1 MAQLID
7 SFLHLLLLLLSSTH
21 YSSSE
26 EAANHHNV
34 IDYGAKPDGE
44 TDSTKAFL
52 DAWDAACGSPAPAT
66 ILVPAGFFLVNHVTF
81 HGPCKS
87 SYITVQIDGTLV
99 APTDYANFGKTK
111 QWMMFNGV
119 QGVSVSG
126 GTIDGR
132 GKSLWDCKNSD
143 GDCPEGSTSLTF
155 RKSKN
160 VTISGLRSRNSELY
174 HMVIEDCEGVTVQG
188 AKIEAPEDSP
198 NTDGIHIHKST
209 GVTLIRSDIGT
220 GDDCVSVGPDTTGLW
235 IEQVTCGPGH
245 GISIGSLGKVY
256 EEKGV
261 ENVTVKLVELTGT
274 TNGLRIKSWG
284 RPSTGFVNNVL
295 FQNVTMQ
302 NVKHPI
308 IIDQNYCPHH
318 EGCPGKDSGIKI
330 SQVSYSNIRGSSATE
345 EAVTF
350 NCSAANPCN
359 GIRLEEI
366 ELTYRNEPAK
376 SSCDHAQG
384 TSFGRVNP
392 PSCLQ

>member
-21 YSSSE
+21 YCSSE

-143 GDCPEGSTSLTF
+143 GDCPEGSTVRFL
-155 RKSKN
+155 
-160 VTISGLRSRNSELY
+160 GRSF
-174 HMVIEDCEGVTVQG
+174 I
-188 AKIEAPEDSP
+188 
-198 NTDGIHIHKST
+198 
-209 GVTLIRSDIGT
+209 
-220 GDDCVSVGPDTTGLW
+220 
-235 IEQVTCGPGH
+235 
-245 GISIGSLGKVY
+245 
-256 EEKGV
+256 
-261 ENVTVKLVELTGT
+261 
-274 TNGLRIKSWG
+274 
-284 RPSTGFVNNVL
+284 
-295 FQNVTMQ
+295 
-302 NVKHPI
+302 
-308 IIDQNYCPHH
+308 
-318 EGCPGKDSGIKI
+318 
-330 SQVSYSNIRGSSATE
+330 
-345 EAVTF
+345 
-350 NCSAANPCN
+350 
-359 GIRLEEI
+359 
-366 ELTYRNEPAK
+366 
-376 SSCDHAQG
+376 
-384 TSFGRVNP
+384 
-392 PSCLQ
+392 